1 MEEFLWVEK
10 HRPHK
15 VADCV
20 LPDGVKVKFQA
31 MVDQQAI
38 PNLLLVG
45 GPGTGKTSV
54 AKAMLDE
61 LDCDYTFI
69 NGSLKGNIDTLRTD
83 ISNFASTMSFKKK
96 RKYVILDE
104 ADYLTAATQP
114 ALRNFME
121 AFSSN
126 CGFILTA
133 NYGNKIIK
141 ELKSRCAVI
150 DFNFP
155 KEDGPRL
162 AAHFFGKACHILTK
176 ENIKFNEKLVAQ
188 VVTKYYPDFR
198 RTINELQSN
207 SATGELDSE
216 IINNKVVAI
225 IEVIK
230 AMKEKNFT
238 KIREWAAANST
249 NPEEVFRTFYD
260 KSSQYFMP
268 SFVPE
273 LILIIARYQYQQ
285 AFVNDSE
292 INTSAF
298 LIEIMAEAGWKN

>member
-10 HRPHK
+10 YRPHK
-15 VADCV
+15 VNECV
-20 LPDGVKVKFQA
+20 LPSSLLNKFNA
-31 MVDQQAI
+31 MVKQANV

-45 GPGTGKTSV
+45 GPGSGKTSV

-61 LDCDYTFI
+61 LDCDYSFI

-141 ELKSRCAVI
+141 ELKSRCSVI
-150 DFNFP
+150 DFNFAKADAP
-155 KEDGPRL
+155 KL
-162 AAHFFGKACHILTK
+162 AAHFFGKVCYILTK
-176 ENIKFNEKLVAQ
+176 ENIQFDEQLVAQ
-188 VVTKYYPDFR
+188 VVKKYYPDFR

-207 SATGELDSE
+207 TATGKLDAE
-216 IINNKVVAI
+216 ILTNKVVAI
-225 IEVIK
+225 IE
-230 AMKEKNFT
+230 AMEALRTKNFI
-238 KIREWAAANST
+238 KIREWAATNST
-249 NPEEVFRTFYD
+249 NVEDVYRMFYD
-260 KSSQYFMP
+260 KAEQFFQPVFAS
-268 SFVPE
+268 E
-273 LILIIARYQYQQ
+273 LVILIGRYQYQQ
-285 AFVNDSE
+285 AFVADAE
-292 INTSAF
+292 INLAAF
-298 LIEIMAEAGWKN
+298 LVEVAAEATWK